1 MTNEEQLLA
10 AMEEV
15 SNQLSEI
22 KKAVNRP
29 VNNGEVNLTPIND
42 RLDSMK
48 EHLQKLSYASI
59 SKDSEYNKISDSLR
73 NLRDILSLQQREV
86 VHRYIEVKKPSNWIV
101 GIVLYFLVSVSI
113 CFFVIHRNAKLKE
126 TISVMQPNDFKY
138 RYLKLSGLDIE
149 YLRKRI
155 DNTTDLVYSIDD
167 YYSNN
172 KKELEGFVISRE
184 EEVCRMNEAN
194 AIAKQKELDAIRAR
208 EEAKKLKDKYGE

>member
-29 VNNGEVNLTPIND
+29 VNNSEVNLTPISD

-48 EHLQKLSYASI
+48 EHLQKLSYASV
-59 SKDSEYNKISDSLR
+59 SKDAEYTRIMNFLR
-73 NLRDILSLQQREV
+73 NLRDILSLKQNEI
-86 VHRYIEVKKPSNWIV
+86 VHRYIEVKEPKNWI
-101 GIVLYFLVSVSI
+101 ISIILYFLVSSSI
-113 CFFVIHRNAKLKE
+113 CFFVIYRNAKLKE
-126 TISVMQPNDFKY
+126 TISIMQPNDFKY

-155 DNTTDLVYSIDD
+155 DNTTDLIYSIDD
-167 YYSNN
+167 YYSDNR
-172 KKELEGFVISRE
+172 KELEDFVISKE
-184 EEVCRMNEAN
+184 EEILRMNEAN
-194 AIAKQKELDAIRAR
+194 AIAKQKELDAKAAR
-208 EEAKKLKDKYGE
+208 EKASQLKEKYK